1 MSAARCAVCGTDS
14 LVTILRE
21 GDDGERQLRQFCKEC
36 ARRADAEA
44 RSRQPR
50 LAASFAGPLTWSG
63 ILLLALALTADYL
76 SISGRSGFG
85 WRQLTGAELG
95 FLCVVLGVLLQ
106 RAFLGTAGLFLLV
119 LSLLA
124 DLLALGHA
132 PGPGWRTKAAF
143 LAGTVLVAA
152 GLTLRR
158 GPRRPASPG
167 PPDDP
172 PTAG

>member
-1 MSAARCAVCGTDS
+1 MSAARCPVCGTDS

-21 GDDGERQLRQFCKEC
+21 GADGDRQLRQFCREC
-36 ARRADAEA
+36 ARRGDSEV

-50 LAASFAGPLTWSG
+50 IAASFAAPLTWSG
-63 ILLLALALTADYL
+63 IFVLALALTADYL

-85 WRQLTGAELG
+85 WRQVTGAELG

-132 PGPGWRTKAAF
+132 PGSGWRTKAA
-143 LAGTVLVAA
+143 LVAGTIMVAA
-152 GLTLRR
+152 GLTLRHVL
-158 GPRRPASPG
+158 GRRASPG
-167 PPDDP
+167 APDDP
-172 PTAG
+172 PAAE

>member
-1 MSAARCAVCGTDS
+1 MSAARCTVCGTDS

-21 GDDGERQLRQFCKEC
+21 GDDGDRQLRQFCREC
-36 ARRADAEA
+36 ARRADFEA
-44 RSRQPR
+44 RRRQPR
-50 LAASFAGPLTWSG
+50 ITAGLAAPLTWAG
-63 ILLLALALTADYL
+63 IFLVALALTADYL

-85 WRQLTGAELG
+85 WRQITGAELG

-106 RAFLGTAGLFLLV
+106 RAFVGTAGLFLLV

-132 PGPGWRTKAAF
+132 PGAGWRTKAAL

-152 GLTLRR
+152 GLTLRHLLGR
-158 GPRRPASPG
+158 RAGPGA
-167 PPDDP
+167 PDDP
-172 PTAG
+172 PAAG

>member
-1 MSAARCAVCGTDS
+1 MSAARCPVCGTDS
-14 LVTILRE
+14 RVTILRE
-21 GDDGERQLRQFCKEC
+21 GDDGDRQLRQFCREC
-36 ARRADAEA
+36 TARADSEA

-50 LAASFAGPLTWSG
+50 ILASLAAPLAWSG
-63 ILLLALALTADYL
+63 IILLMLAITADHL

-85 WRQLTGAELG
+85 WRQVTGAELG

-106 RAFLGTAGLFLLV
+106 RAFVGTAGLFLLV

-132 PGPGWRTKAAF
+132 PGTGWRTKAAVV
-143 LAGTVLVAA
+143 AGTVLVAA
-152 GLTLRR
+152 GLILRR

-167 PPDDP
+167 APDDP
-172 PTAG
+172 PAAG

>member
-1 MSAARCAVCGTDS
+1 MSAARCPVCGTDS

-21 GDDGERQLRQFCKEC
+21 GDDGERQLRQFCREC
-36 ARRADAEA
+36 ARRGDSEV

-50 LAASFAGPLTWSG
+50 IAASFAAPLTWSG

-85 WRQLTGAELG
+85 WRQVTGAELG

-106 RAFLGTAGLFLLV
+106 RAFVGTAGLFLLV

-132 PGPGWRTKAAF
+132 PGPGWRMRAA
-143 LAGTVLVAA
+143 LVAGTVLVAA
-152 GLTLRR
+152 GLFLRR
-158 GPRRPASPG
+158 ETRRPGSPG
-167 PPDDP
+167 APDDP
-172 PTAG
+172 PAAG